1 MAKLAFDD
9 IQKLPTKDVGMTM
22 RNEHH
27 WLCRAL
33 GSYVSELVQYLF
45 GVFTLFYDGRCWETE
60 LNWAACTDFEISG
73 IPGSRRMDGWMGGRR
88 AGGKQLVGMMDD
100 SSFKRRDNRRRH

>member
-9 IQKLPTKDVGMTM
+9 IQKLPAKDVGMTM
-22 RNEHH
+22 RHEHH

-45 GVFTLFYDGRCWETE
+45 GVLFFMTAGVGK
-60 LNWAACTDFEISG
+60 LN
-73 IPGSRRMDGWMGGRR
+73 
-88 AGGKQLVGMMDD
+88 
-100 SSFKRRDNRRRH
+100 